1 MNAWEMTAGKMNI
14 DECMRDNR
22 RGKKSNIDECLRD
35 DRGKSNIDEC
45 TRDD

>member
-14 DECMRDNR
+14 DECMRD
-22 RGKKSNIDECLRD
+22 

-45 TRDD
+45 TRDDQGEEIILMNA